1 MALEAKGK
9 KIYMDEYDFGRSI
22 PFTLEGVDILPT
34 DKLLM
39 RIRRNKKSPLL
50 LEKKFDNSSTENG
63 KFTFAL
69 SFTKEESKLFPANE
83 YCYSLK
89 QMRDDILVDTIIDE
103 EVFIVR
109 SVI

>member
-50 LEKKFDNSSTENG
+50 LEKKFNNSSTESG

-89 QMRDDILVDTIIDE
+89 HMRDDILVDTIIDE

-109 SVI
+109 SVV

>member
-39 RIRRNKKSPLL
+39 RIRRNKKSPLI
-50 LEKKFDNSSTENG
+50 LEKTFDNSATENG
-63 KFTFAL
+63 KFIFAL
-69 SFTKEESKLFPANE
+69 SFTQEESKLFPANE
-83 YCYSLK
+83 YSYSLK
-89 QMRDDILVDTIIDE
+89 QIRDKVLVDTIIE
-103 EVFIVR
+103 EEAFTVR

>member
-39 RIRRNKKSPLL
+39 RIRRNKKSPLI
-50 LEKKFDNSSTENG
+50 LEKIFDNSATENG

-69 SFTKEESKLFPANE
+69 SFTEKESKLLPAND
-83 YCYSLK
+83 YSYSLK
-89 QMRDDILVDTIIDE
+89 QIRDTVLVDTIIDE
-103 EVFIVR
+103 EVFTVR